1 MQLNVYRSGGS
12 GNGGGIGTNAEMRQ
26 ETESETATSTDT
38 NAGNRGENET
48 ANGNALGG
56 NEGSDERPLVG
67 TPNTAESGHAHSPL
81 ALPTTAALNRQTT
94 LM

>member
-1 MQLNVYRSGGS
+1 MQLNMYRSGGS
-12 GNGGGIGTNAEMRQ
+12 GSGGGIGTNAEMRQ
-26 ETESETATSTDT
+26 ETESETTSTGT

-56 NEGSDERPLVG
+56 NDGTDERPLVG
-67 TPNTAESGHAHSPL
+67 TPSTGESGHAHSPL